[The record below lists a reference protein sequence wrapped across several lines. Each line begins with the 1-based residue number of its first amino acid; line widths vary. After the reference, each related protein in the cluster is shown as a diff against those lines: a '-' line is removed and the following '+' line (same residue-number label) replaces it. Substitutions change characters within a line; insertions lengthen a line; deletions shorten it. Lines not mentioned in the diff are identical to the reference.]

1 MLAMKNATALAAE
14 AGAGRMKKPQ
24 TRDQLEK
31 RRAVVIADL
40 LSKVDAEDWHG
51 VQDCASD
58 IREIDAMLEILP

>member
-1 MLAMKNATALAAE
+1 
-14 AGAGRMKKPQ
+14 MKKPQ

-51 VQDCASD
+51 TADAAMD
-58 IREIDAMLEILP
+58 LREIDAMLEILP